1 MKCAN
6 GLKGNVLLS
15 DFERRLC
22 LGRPYGR
29 PGRGAGRESEANSGE
44 GFRRV
49 LKMSPY
55 RRAVTKGVDDAK
67 RSSLGL
73 QTLFVNVDGYQPVSH
88 GQRTRKMPD

>member
-29 PGRGAGRESEANSGE
+29 PGGGAGRESEANSGG

-67 RSSLGL
+67 RSSFGL
-73 QTLFVNVDGYQPVSH
+73 
-88 GQRTRKMPD
+88 